1 MVLELSAV
9 PANRAEVDIDN
20 PRELRW
26 WTRRF
31 ACSEAQLRDAV
42 CQVGTSAAH
51 VEQLLDGQELAFN
64 A

>member
-1 MVLELSAV
+1 MNLEHSAL
-9 PANRAEVDIDN
+9 PANRAEIDIDN

-42 CQVGTSAAH
+42 GQVGTNAAR
-51 VEQLLDGQELAFN
+51 VEQLLDGQELAFGT
-64 A
+64 